1 LSRRTYQH
9 LNCHIL
15 TQDTVVDRAEQVSG
29 EFFEAFKRKLAT
41 RRRSALPVVAQADF
55 RYLMSLVSDNNS
67 DKPYTNL
74 GGKAAEIKIIR
85 DAVAA
90 YVG

>member
-1 LSRRTYQH
+1 
-9 LNCHIL
+9 
-15 TQDTVVDRAEQVSG
+15 
-29 EFFEAFKRKLAT
+29 
-41 RRRSALPVVAQADF
+41 
-55 RYLMSLVSDNNS
+55 MSLVSDNNS